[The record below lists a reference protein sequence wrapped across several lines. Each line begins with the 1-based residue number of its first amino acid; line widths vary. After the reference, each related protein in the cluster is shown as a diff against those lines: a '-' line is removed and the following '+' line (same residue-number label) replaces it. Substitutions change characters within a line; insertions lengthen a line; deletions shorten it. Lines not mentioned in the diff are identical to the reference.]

1 MSNYFLYPVLELQS
15 FILLGVG
22 SLFLSALFCFYFM
35 GKKKKGI
42 REFAPQAV
50 FFVLSGR
57 EQFLFTLHISQIC
70 FVAAAV
76 FFRAP
81 AQIIQIAALGI
92 FCAARGLLE
101 LTPGSLIREAVYG
114 AMMGTALAVCSLL
127 RDYMRET
134 GVEIYIALIWG
145 LLCLFILQYSVY
157 YFLKSLER
165 MLQRHEKAD
174 RRRKRN
180 HDES

>member
-15 FILLGVG
+15 FILLSVG
-22 SLFLSALFCFYFM
+22 CLFLGTFLCFYFM
-35 GKKKKGI
+35 GRKKKGI
-42 REFAPQAV
+42 RDFTSQAV

-57 EQFLFTLHISQIC
+57 EQLWFTLHISQIC
-70 FVAAAV
+70 FIAAVV

-81 AQIIQIAALGI
+81 AQLIQIMVLGA
-92 FCAARGLLE
+92 FCLGRGILE
-101 LTPGSLIREAVYG
+101 FAPGSLIRELVYG
-114 AMMGTALAVCSLL
+114 VLMGTALGVCNLL
-127 RDYMRET
+127 KDYMRET
-134 GVEIYIALIWG
+134 GVEFYIALIWG

-165 MLQRHEKAD
+165 MLQRHEMAD

-180 HDES
+180 DEE